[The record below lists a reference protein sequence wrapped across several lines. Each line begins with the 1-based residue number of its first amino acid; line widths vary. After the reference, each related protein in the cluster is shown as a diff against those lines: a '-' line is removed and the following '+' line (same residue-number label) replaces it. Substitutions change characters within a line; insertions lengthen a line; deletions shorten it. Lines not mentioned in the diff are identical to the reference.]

1 MRKIHPVEL
10 LGVPPI
16 TPLPVTQDT
25 KEQQPYTFAPEY
37 ATVTVQGLK
46 HADYAITGDDLWA
59 VERKGI
65 GDLISSFVGDGEIKK
80 IIKMRAAFD
89 PDWPLVY
96 VIDGPKSK
104 VFSWK
109 WERCPRATSQ
119 WFFSRLTEVAIE
131 YQIIFDWNDNR
142 RLAAMMCLRW
152 LKTRAKCLQKG
163 I

>member
-1 MRKIHPVEL
+1 MCHIDPIEM
-10 LGVPPI
+10 LGVP
-16 TPLPVTQDT
+16 TAPLPVTVDT
-25 KEQQPYTFAPEY
+25 REQEPYTFPPAY
-37 ATVTVQGLK
+37 ASVTVATVKLG
-46 HADYAITGDDLWA
+46 DYAITGDESWA

-65 GDLISSFVGDGEIKK
+65 GDLISSFVGKGEIKK
-80 IIKMRAAFD
+80 LEKMRAAFD

-119 WFFSRLTEVAIE
+119 WFFSRLTEVAIK

-142 RLAAMMCLRW
+142 RLASMMCLRW
-152 LKTRAKCLQKG
+152 LKTRAKAIKKG
-163 I
+163 

>member
-1 MRKIHPVEL
+1 MRHIHPVEL
-10 LGVPPI
+10 LGVPSVPLPI
-16 TPLPVTQDT
+16 TVDT
-25 KEQQPYTFAPEY
+25 REQEPYSFPPEY
-37 ATVTVQGLK
+37 ATVTVATVKYG
-46 HADYAITGDDLWA
+46 DYAVTGDDGWA
-59 VERKGI
+59 VERKGV
-65 GDLISSFVGDGEIKK
+65 GDLISSFVGKGELKK
-80 IIKMRAAFD
+80 LAKMRAAFD

-119 WFFSRLTEVAIE
+119 WLFSRLTEVSIE
-131 YQIIFDWNDNR
+131 YNVIFDWNDNR

-152 LKTRAKCLQKG
+152 LKTRAKYLQKG

>member
-1 MRKIHPVEL
+1 MRHIHPVEL
-10 LGVPPI
+10 LGVPDKPLPI
-16 TPLPVTQDT
+16 TVDT
-25 KEQQPYTFAPEY
+25 REQEPYSFPSEY
-37 ATVTVQGLK
+37 ATVTVATVKLG
-46 HADYAITGDDLWA
+46 DYAVTDDDGWA
-59 VERKGI
+59 VERKGV
-65 GDLISSFVGDGEIKK
+65 GDLISSFVGKGEIKK
-80 IIKMRAAFD
+80 LEKMRAAFD

-152 LKTRAKCLQKG
+152 LKTRAKAIKKG
-163 I
+163 